1 MWSRSKATV
10 GDVLAWCSSNN
21 SCVLCRDSTA
31 RCAFSTLRDV
41 QVTRYT
47 FVITQEPETGLNREG
62 VLLKWRGYRWSAEGT
77 DWAQV
82 RTWRSSSMQMPGSD
96 PRLCF
101 WIKHSVITC
110 FVLVFT
116 LIFIFLQ
123 LCTNVFFHIYIYIS
137 VCLFVIGLSFSSCV
151 FNYVLDLLTSLSQKS
166 NHVSQHEDSQ
176 RLRVKQHRLETQFKG
191 MFYLRLEDRETWL
204 AWSSDIIL
212 PLCYYICYNSR
223 VADILGY
230 IGSSMVSCK

>member
-1 MWSRSKATV
+1 MWSCSKATV

-41 QVTRYT
+41 QFTRYT

-62 VLLKWRGYRWSAEGT
+62 VLLKWRGYKWSAEWT

-123 LCTNVFFHIYIYIS
+123 LCTNVFSYIYIYIYQCMF
-137 VCLFVIGLSFSSCV
+137 VCNWFIF
-151 FNYVLDLLTSLSQKS
+151 YLDLLTSLSQNRTTCHSMKIHRGWEWS
-166 NHVSQHEDSQ
+166 NTGW
-176 RLRVKQHRLETQFKG
+176 K
-191 MFYLRLEDRETWL
+191 LEDRETWL
-204 AWSSDIIL
+204 TWSSDIIL
-212 PLCYYICYNSR
+212 PLCYYICYNRR